1 MFLVSFYIVQHH
13 NIISWSWFHFRRDW
27 GEALYVHIF
36 RTSTSEAQHVSFSM
50 WDSGLKSGHIA
61 VNTEIYFSVSNKWF
75 IVHRHIFKHYSFNNE
90 MIYFY
95 NKHFSLEKVKSNN
108 TLFLLAE
115 EPSSPLPAE
124 CKLLLIQLTHQIS
137 IAFGM

>member
-1 MFLVSFYIVQHH
+1 
-13 NIISWSWFHFRRDW
+13 
-27 GEALYVHIF
+27 
-36 RTSTSEAQHVSFSM
+36 
-50 WDSGLKSGHIA
+50 
-61 VNTEIYFSVSNKWF
+61 
-75 IVHRHIFKHYSFNNE
+75 

-115 EPSSPLPAE
+115 EPSSPLPTE